1 MILLFSPDFQK
12 SRLNRLV
19 CYFRIFGLLLIH
31 RFFCPSQ
38 PISVLF
44 LTFLFRTEL
53 MDYFIHLPN
62 HSDNIWDWLLE
73 WAKKEA
79 ARKTFEFVER
89 FRLTDEEGGFDVALI
104 GAILQVWLTPE
115 KREEIP
121 HFEPRLQDYFNHLDV
136 KEQQQLIGVLKSLCD
151 GDVGLQ
157 EVSITPVFY
166 TTTNRRFSLSNTIT
180 SLSNSFNDSP
190 MVSNK
195 KRKLMS
201 TVSKFI

>member
-1 MILLFSPDFQK
+1 
-12 SRLNRLV
+12 
-19 CYFRIFGLLLIH
+19 
-31 RFFCPSQ
+31 
-38 PISVLF
+38 
-44 LTFLFRTEL
+44 

-104 GAILQVWLTPE
+104 GAILQVWLPSE

-121 HFEPRLQDYFNHLDV
+121 HFEPRLEEYCNHLDD
-136 KEQQQLIGVLKSLCD
+136 EGQQQLMGVLKSLFLAEF
-151 GDVGLQ
+151 GLQ
-157 EVSITPVFY
+157 EVSITPVFNSTALPDQSINQSMSRN
-166 TTTNRRFSLSNTIT
+166 TTTNRRLSLSDTIT